1 MDPFDPDAII
11 HVLSRCEACQ
21 LGQVGTRVCVEK
33 GHHATV
39 ASVKR
44 SARGSN
50 FVDPYTEEEV
60 DARYR
65 LMLKPGE
72 SLRIIH
78 TNAVIDG
85 AVKFAPGTVFQ
96 QPPNTKSQTLLGCFK
111 NGVPLHDFVLGGA
124 AGGTGAVAKKEREL
138 EMDDRQSKRKAIS
151 AGLTPAKKAPV
162 APMVTVKKPPT
173 LTVSEKAAAQGV
185 SGVTSHYFSR
195 AELEEL
201 EAEEEGLT
209 RPSKRQG
216 TRSSSVGSN
225 HATVGG
231 SWDGT
236 PAAAEGADS
245 ATQLELLSA
254 AEGELRMSFDAHMKY
269 LSELEEAKLTEM
281 AAFQRAGEAALQN
294 MERSRKA
301 TTEDGL
307 RLHKAFLNQRQ
318 RITRLRMEEV
328 DQERARNQLES
339 EKREARLKAEKEALS
354 RACEQEAAELG
365 NAWAVVEAAAGF
377 APGEECGSSGG
388 GEAAAGGAEN
398 GNGTGN
404 GDGGASA
411 SASASGSSSNGDKM
425 QHLVAAAGAGG
436 DGAGGTDG
444 ADGAGAGAGAQ
455 NGAAAGGGRP
465 GGLLP
470 GIAGGGD
477 GGDGDGMGK

>member
-111 NGVPLHDFVLGGA
+111 NGVPLQDFVLGGA
-124 AGGTGAVAKKEREL
+124 AGAAAAAAAKKEREY
-138 EMDDRQSKRKAIS
+138 EMDDGRQPKRKALA
-151 AGLTPAKKAPV
+151 AGLSSGEVEQNQKAPV
-162 APMVTVKKPPT
+162 APMVTVKKPTT
-173 LTVSEKAAAQGV
+173 LSLSQKAAAQGL

-195 AELEEL
+195 AQLEEL
-201 EAEEEGLT
+201 EAEADGAACPSPAAATESAMT
-209 RPSKRQG
+209 RRQG
-216 TRSSSVGSN
+216 TRSC
-225 HATVGG
+225 TLG
-231 SWDGT
+231 SWGGT
-236 PAAAEGADS
+236 SSAAEGTDS
-245 ATQLELLSA
+245 ATQLELLAA
-254 AEGELRMSFDAHMKY
+254 AEGELRVAFDAHMKY
-269 LSELEEAKLTEM
+269 LSELEEAKLAEM
-281 AAFQRAGEAALQN
+281 AAFQRAGEQALQN
-294 MERSRKA
+294 MDRSRKA

-307 RLHKAFLNQRQ
+307 RLHKAFLSQRQ
-318 RITRLRMEEV
+318 RITRLRMQEV

-354 RACEQEAAELG
+354 KACQQEAADLG

-377 APGEECGSSGG
+377 NPGDGQAQGQGQEGQGG
-388 GEAAAGGAEN
+388 GNGVTMQN
-398 GNGTGN
+398 GNGSPNN
-404 GDGGASA
+404 G
-411 SASASGSSSNGDKM
+411 GDNKM
-425 QHLVAAAGAGG
+425 HHLVAAAGAGG
-436 DGAGGTDG
+436 GAGGGSGG
-444 ADGAGAGAGAQ
+444 ASGGTE
-455 NGAAAGGGRP
+455 NGNSSAM
-465 GGLLP
+465 LP
-470 GIAGGGD
+470 GIVGSD
-477 GGDGDGMGK
+477 DS

>member
-33 GHHATV
+33 GHYATV

-72 SLRIIH
+72 PLRIIH

-124 AGGTGAVAKKEREL
+124 AGAAAAAAAKKEMEL
-138 EMDDRQSKRKAIS
+138 DVDDGRQAKRKALA
-151 AGLTPAKKAPV
+151 AGLSSAAGEQKAPV
-162 APMVTVKKPPT
+162 APMVTVKKPTMT
-173 LTVSEKAAAQGV
+173 LSEKAAAQGL
-185 SGVTSHYFSR
+185 SGVNSQYFSR
-195 AELEEL
+195 QQLEEL
-201 EAEEEGLT
+201 EAEADGKTCRTATVPT
-209 RPSKRQG
+209 RRQG
-216 TRSSSVGSN
+216 TRSCSVGSPSPAPASEN
-225 HATVGG
+225 GA

-236 PAAAEGADS
+236 PSAAEGVDS
-245 ATQLELLSA
+245 ATQLELLAA
-254 AEGELRMSFDAHMKY
+254 AEGELRVAFDAHMKY
-269 LSELEEAKLTEM
+269 LSELEEAKLAEM

-294 MERSRKA
+294 MDRSRKA

-307 RLHKAFLNQRQ
+307 RLHKAFLTQRQ
-318 RITRLRMEEV
+318 RITRLRMQEV

-354 RACEQEAAELG
+354 KACEEEAAELG
-365 NAWAVVEAAAGF
+365 NKWAVVEAAAGF
-377 APGEECGSSGG
+377 VPAPGEEVGQGAGTGTGMAVENGHDGAGSR
-388 GEAAAGGAEN
+388 N
-398 GNGTGN
+398 GNGNGN
-404 GDGGASA
+404 GNGSA
-411 SASASGSSSNGDKM
+411 SSNIGGDNKM
-425 QHLVAAAGAGG
+425 HHLVAAAGAGG
-436 DGAGGTDG
+436 E
-444 ADGAGAGAGAQ
+444 
-455 NGAAAGGGRP
+455 GGGEN
-465 GGLLP
+465 GLLP
-470 GIAGGGD
+470 GIGEGD
-477 GGDGDGMGK
+477 CTGK

>member
-21 LGQVGTRVCVEK
+21 MGQVGTRVCVEK

-72 SLRIIH
+72 PLHIIK

-111 NGVPLHDFVLGGA
+111 NGVPLHDFVLGGNNSGA
-124 AGGTGAVAKKEREL
+124 AAAAALAKKEREL
-138 EMDDRQSKRKAIS
+138 EMDDRQPKRRALS
-151 AGLTPAKKAPV
+151 QGLNPGSAKKGPV

-173 LTVSEKAAAQGV
+173 ATTPTATATLSEKAAVQGL
-185 SGVTSHYFSR
+185 SGVTSQYFTR

-201 EAEEEGLT
+201 EAEEEGT
-209 RPSKRQG
+209 GRPGKRQG
-216 TRSSSVGSN
+216 TRSSSVAGQS
-225 HATVGG
+225 HAGNGAV
-231 SWDGT
+231 WDGT
-236 PAAAEGADS
+236 PAAAQGADS

-254 AEGELRMSFDAHMKY
+254 AEGELRVAFDAHMKY
-269 LSELEEAKLTEM
+269 LSEVEEAKRAEM

-301 TTEDGL
+301 TTDDGL

-328 DQERARNQLES
+328 DQERARNQVES

-377 APGEECGSSGG
+377 APEGGGSGG
-388 GEAAAGGAEN
+388 G
-398 GNGTGN
+398 
-404 GDGGASA
+404 DGGNN
-411 SASASGSSSNGDKM
+411 NGDKM
-425 QHLVAAAGAGG
+425 QHLVAAA
-436 DGAGGTDG
+436 
-444 ADGAGAGAGAQ
+444 
-455 NGAAAGGGRP
+455 AGGGGGGGGAGP
-465 GGLLP
+465 AGQNGVVGAAGAEAVNGSGEGGGQSPPGLLP
-470 GIAGGGD
+470 GIAGEGNGTV
-477 GGDGDGMGK
+477 GE